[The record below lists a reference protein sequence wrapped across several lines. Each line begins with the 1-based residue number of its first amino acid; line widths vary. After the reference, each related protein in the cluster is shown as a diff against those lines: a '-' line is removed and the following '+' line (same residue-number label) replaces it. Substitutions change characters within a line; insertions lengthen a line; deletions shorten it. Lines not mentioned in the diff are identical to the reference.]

1 MINKGNYLTPPFCV
15 TYWSTQQNRQKD
27 TFLLQPCCSSLY
39 GPIVVKL
46 SALAVSLYP
55 YHQLLFWVGWCCYIY
70 FTDST
75 WTHDGVKLTRSFFLP
90 KRTQTPAVYREEKEA
105 TSAPP
110 AQTVPLDKEALKVIW
125 TTGKEW
131 TRALSISELTH
142 LPKGGHQ
149 GLILAPT
156 SVCID
161 PEMTNIQLTGHQ
173 GTIAILLLWPNS
185 CRAQHQAQAEP
196 RSWNTIY
203 LGEVLSCFRLL
214 KWRHKWTN
222 G

>member
-1 MINKGNYLTPPFCV
+1 MVPLLWNWVPLQFLYTPIPNSLFGLGGAVISISLTV
-15 TYWSTQQNRQKD
+15 
-27 TFLLQPCCSSLY
+27 LGL
-39 GPIVVKL
+39 
-46 SALAVSLYP
+46 
-55 YHQLLFWVGWCCYIY
+55 
-70 FTDST
+70 
-75 WTHDGVKLTRSFFLP
+75 GVKLTRSFFLP

-131 TRALSISELTH
+131 TRALSVSELTH
-142 LPKGGHQ
+142 LTRGGHQ

-161 PEMTNIQLTGHQ
+161 PEMTSIQQLTGHQ

-203 LGEVLSCFRLL
+203 LEEVLSCFRLP